1 MIFFAKLDLNRIP
14 GIGVLMSDRF
24 EGDLSNTFS
33 KFLLV
38 SHPAVHSSFQEH
50 ESGLYVCMNKFL
62 GFGKD
67 FVLEYFHR
75 TGNAVFL
82 HMRRI
87 KKKVNFITIH
97 VQKVITI
104 KEMWS

>member
-1 MIFFAKLDLNRIP
+1 
-14 GIGVLMSDRF
+14 
-24 EGDLSNTFS
+24 
-33 KFLLV
+33 
-38 SHPAVHSSFQEH
+38 
-50 ESGLYVCMNKFL
+50 MNKFL